1 MMHIRYGMPVALA
14 LGLLATAAVA
24 KHDGR
29 PAASLLDP
37 AAFAPTAI
45 IAPPPAQGSVVAR
58 QELAYL
64 RALHQAAPAE
74 RIARAD
80 ADGHD
85 KGPHAFNAVTGRDLT
100 ALPATAALLARV
112 DAETDAV
119 VDRAKQHFRRI
130 RPYRTDPTLPH
141 CGKGKG
147 VDDSYPS
154 GHSAFAWSTGWTLAQ
169 LMPDRAAAILDR
181 SRDYAEGREIC
192 AVHYPSDVEAGH
204 AVGQLVADRLLN
216 DPRLADQVAAARA
229 ELARR

>member
-1 MMHIRYGMPVALA
+1 MHMRYGMAVALA
-14 LGLLATAAVA
+14 VGLLGGDAVA
-24 KHDGR
+24 KDHDR
-29 PAASLLDP
+29 PAAALLDP
-37 AAFAPTAI
+37 QGYAPASI
-45 IAPPPAQGSVVAR
+45 VAPPPAPDSVVAR

-64 RALHQAAPAE
+64 RTLHHAASAE

-85 KGPHAFNAVTGRDLT
+85 KGPHAFNAVTGVDLT

-112 DAETDAV
+112 DAETSAIVDAGK
-119 VDRAKQHFRRI
+119 DHFRRV

-169 LMPDRAAAILDR
+169 LMPDRAPAILDR
-181 SRDYAEGREIC
+181 ARDYAEGRAIC
-192 AVHYPSDVEAGH
+192 AVHYPSDIEAGH
-204 AVGQLVADRLLN
+204 ALGQLVADRLLH

>member
-1 MMHIRYGMPVALA
+1 MSIRNRMPIALA
-14 LGLLATAAVA
+14 LGLWASAALA

-29 PAASLLDP
+29 PVAELLDP
-37 AAFAPTAI
+37 AAFAPEQI
-45 IAPPPAQGSVVAR
+45 VAPPPAPGSDVAK

-64 RALHQAAPAE
+64 RALHRAAPAE

-85 KGPHAFNAVTGRDLT
+85 KGPHAFNAVTGRDLA

-112 DAETDAV
+112 DAETEAV
-119 VDRAKQHFRRI
+119 VDRAKDHFRRI

-169 LMPDRAAAILDR
+169 LMPDRAAAILGR
-181 SRDYAEGREIC
+181 ARDYAEGRQIC

-204 AVGQLVADRLLN
+204 ALGQLIADRLLH

>member
-1 MMHIRYGMPVALA
+1 M
-14 LGLLATAAVA
+14 
-24 KHDGR
+24 
-29 PAASLLDP
+29 
-37 AAFAPTAI
+37 
-45 IAPPPAQGSVVAR
+45 
-58 QELAYL
+58 
-64 RALHQAAPAE
+64 
-74 RIARAD
+74 
-80 ADGHD
+80 
-85 KGPHAFNAVTGRDLT
+85 
-100 ALPATAALLARV
+100 
-112 DAETDAV
+112 
-119 VDRAKQHFRRI
+119 VDRAKEHFRRI

-181 SRDYAEGREIC
+181 ARDYAEGREIC

-204 AVGQLVADRLLN
+204 AVGQLVADRLLH